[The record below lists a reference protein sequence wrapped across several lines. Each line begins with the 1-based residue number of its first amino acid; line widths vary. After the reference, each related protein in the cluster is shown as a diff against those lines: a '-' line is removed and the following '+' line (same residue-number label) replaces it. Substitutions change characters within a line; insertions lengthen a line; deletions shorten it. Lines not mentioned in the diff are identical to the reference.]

1 MPNYVERIYLKYGR
15 YFPAL
20 FFIFGFLFD
29 VFTLS
34 RIDDI
39 FNIIM
44 QIGYLAIIVYF
55 IYLDFLQLDEDEIQN
70 RLLRKIFKLKDEIF
84 HFILGSLL
92 SAFTLF
98 YFKSASLSNAF
109 VFMILMSGLLVLNEF
124 PFFQKKG
131 ILVKSISFKLCLIS
145 FFLCLTPFLFGQ
157 VGTLMFILSII
168 FSLLMSLGL
177 GKIMV
182 KAGAEMSRVSK
193 EFYLPHI
200 GVAVLFVLL
209 YLFKVIPPVPLS
221 IQEIG
226 IYHNIEKKQGEYW
239 LYSEQPK
246 WKFWLNG
253 DEEFIARRGDK
264 VHVFLR
270 LFAPRGFQDRVY
282 LRWQYLSKRDEW
294 ITSDRIPLNISGGRD
309 KGYRGRA
316 YKSNYQ
322 QGRWR
327 ILAETEDRL
336 EIGRIDF
343 DVLISSDEQPP
354 EFRIQKR

>member
-1 MPNYVERIYLKYGR
+1 
-15 YFPAL
+15 
-20 FFIFGFLFD
+20 
-29 VFTLS
+29 
-34 RIDDI
+34 
-39 FNIIM
+39 
-44 QIGYLAIIVYF
+44 
-55 IYLDFLQLDEDEIQN
+55 
-70 RLLRKIFKLKDEIF
+70 
-84 HFILGSLL
+84 
-92 SAFTLF
+92 
-98 YFKSASLSNAF
+98 
-109 VFMILMSGLLVLNEF
+109 
-124 PFFQKKG
+124 
-131 ILVKSISFKLCLIS
+131 
-145 FFLCLTPFLFGQ
+145 
-157 VGTLMFILSII
+157 MFILSII

-182 KAGAEMSRVSK
+182 KSGAEMSRVSK
-193 EFYLPHI
+193 EFYLPHL

-209 YLFKVIPPVPLS
+209 YLFKIIPPVPLS

-226 IYHNIEKKQGEYW
+226 IYHNIEKEQGEYW

-270 LFAPRGFQDRVY
+270 LFAPRGFQDQVY
-282 LRWQYLSKRDEW
+282 LRWQYLSGRGEW

-322 QGRWR
+322 AGEWR

-343 DVLISSDEQPP
+343 NILISADQQQP